1 MEMSSIMIEDKLVS
15 DGIHVIFLIK
25 SVVFNDGQCVPP
37 RGHLAMLG
45 DIVGY
50 NSGGE
55 LPLASR

>member
-1 MEMSSIMIEDKLVS
+1 MTENKFVS
-15 DGIHVIFLIK
+15 DGIHVIYFIK
-25 SVVFNDGQCVPP
+25 SVVFPP

>member
-1 MEMSSIMIEDKLVS
+1 MSSIMTENKFVS
-15 DGIHVIFLIK
+15 DGIHVIYFIK
-25 SVVFNDGQCVPP
+25 SVVFNEGQFFPP